1 MKTNNSN
8 NGNCVSLTEA
18 RGSMLPVSWNTDL
31 LRDIVLHRK
40 GKKPKRL
47 EDMKWDG
54 AVPYIDIKA
63 FETGNIRRYA
73 DPASSVIVKEGD
85 VIIVWDGARC
95 GYVGKAPVRG
105 ALGSTLMALTSTSI
119 YEDYMLHFL
128 RLLYVTINSNPRGTG
143 IPHVDPEVFWNL
155 MMPIAPYEE
164 QKRIVAKIEELLPR
178 VNAVR
183 ERLIRVKEIMKCFRR
198 SVLAAACSGRLTEDW
213 RENHAQNQAGQELL
227 EHILIQRAAR
237 LRENSFI
244 QIDKSCSRGRV
255 QLKALPEGWAWA
267 SLDQLSCLVTSGS
280 RGWAKHYSAQGPIFI
295 RAQNINK
302 DYLCLDEAVHV
313 DPPVNAEGRR
323 TRVEAGDIL
332 ITITGANV
340 TKSALVE
347 VDIGKGYVSQHVAIV
362 RPVEIHTGPF
372 LYLWIISP
380 NHGRAKLTDDAYGA
394 GKPGL
399 NLKNIKDMK
408 IGLPGV
414 EEQKEIVGRAK
425 SLLEQAEKLER
436 RVDVEL
442 ARTEKMTQGI
452 LVKAFR
458 GELVST
464 GVELQ
469 TRN

>member
-18 RGSMLPVSWNTDL
+18 RGSMLPVSWNTAL

-213 RENHAQNQAGQELL
+213 RVRQRLTREKKRKQDGGVPNGFENDEALVLPASWT
-227 EHILIQRAAR
+227 RATVDQVCDEIVDCPHSTPKWAKDGGICIRTTNFRPGVLDLSEVRYVSKETFKKRTAR
-237 LRENSFI
+237 LRPIPGDVLYSREGGI
-244 QIDKSCSRGRV
+244 LGISCMI
-255 QLKALPEGWAWA
+255 PEGVKVCLGQRMMLMRTNNKRFLSSFLMHILNSHEIQKIVTELSGGSA
-267 SLDQLSCLVTSGS
+267 SPHLNV
-280 RGWAKHYSAQGPIFI
+280 
-295 RAQNINK
+295 
-302 DYLCLDEAVHV
+302 
-313 DPPVNAEGRR
+313 
-323 TRVEAGDIL
+323 GDIKKFPVPVPPKPEQER
-332 ITITGANV
+332 IIH
-340 TKSALVE
+340 LV
-347 VDIGKGYVSQHVAIV
+347 D
-362 RPVEIHTGPF
+362 
-372 LYLWIISP
+372 
-380 NHGRAKLTDDAYGA
+380 
-394 GKPGL
+394 
-399 NLKNIKDMK
+399 
-408 IGLPGV
+408 
-414 EEQKEIVGRAK
+414 
-425 SLLEQAEKLER
+425 SLFRVAEKS
-436 RVDVEL
+436 EL
-442 ARTEKMTQGI
+442 RIDRELLRTERMTQTI
-452 LVKAFR
+452 LAKAFR
-458 GELVST
+458 GELVPSET
-464 GVELQ
+464 EIGSLEGGCIGE
-469 TRN
+469 